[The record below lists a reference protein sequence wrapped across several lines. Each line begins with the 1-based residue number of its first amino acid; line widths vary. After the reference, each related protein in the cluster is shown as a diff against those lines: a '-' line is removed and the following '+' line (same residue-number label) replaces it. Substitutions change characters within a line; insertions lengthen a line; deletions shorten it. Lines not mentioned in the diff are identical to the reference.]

1 MSSKSSE
8 MSQLHT
14 NRAEGPRQSTL
25 KSLVYGLFPILLTMA
40 IFDVLM
46 KPEKACLVS
55 IGIVGLLL
63 LSATLLMMFVLGR
76 ALFSLFEHLG
86 QEALSFVVPKFARAK
101 RSFNNCAGLTS
112 MRRKATEDAEAIV
125 CRYSRSCKLD
135 EIRVVYT
142 EQALTNFATAAD
154 RCAITLGCVLI
165 YGLRHYFRYTVLVLA
180 VLDYCYLGRSRKPWP
195 LCTPSLVLKKLKSS
209 KSLQQSS
216 GSLSGSKSASSP
228 VIDLPDPK
236 TLHLPEHAGCSAGQ
250 SDAPDAVF
258 PTFRR
263 LDLPD

>member
-1 MSSKSSE
+1 

-125 CRYSRSCKLD
+125 CRYIRSCKID

-142 EQALTNFATAAD
+142 EQAVTNFATAAD

-165 YGLRHYFRYTVLVLA
+165 YGLRHHFRYTVLALQSWTTA
-180 VLDYCYLGRSRKPWP
+180 ILDEAENPGHFARPPWY
-195 LCTPSLVLKKLKSS
+195 S
-209 KSLQQSS
+209 KS
-216 GSLSGSKSASSP
+216 
-228 VIDLPDPK
+228 
-236 TLHLPEHAGCSAGQ
+236 
-250 SDAPDAVF
+250 
-258 PTFRR
+258 
-263 LDLPD
+263 